1 MLQLRLILPALAIVL
16 ALTPCEGHAGPLH
29 EAAKF
34 GDLSGV
40 KKLLAAGPWAWL
52 GLSAGG
58 ADPNARNGA
67 GFTPLHYAAHTS
79 LSRNNDKPAIVGAL
93 LAAGADPNARNEG
106 GITPLHWAAR
116 SSAGRPAA
124 RSENLAVIETLLAA
138 GADPEARDGHG
149 SIPLHWAAKSN
160 DNPAVV
166 EALLAAGA
174 DPEALD
180 EDGRTPLHGA
190 VYNVDYA
197 VHGRPRDDP
206 GREAGLPAD
215 LAIFVPEV
223 TTAGKMRSSEVTM
236 RLLARPSRGPWDNKG
251 EVIEALLAA
260 GADPNARDEDAS
272 TPLHEAASFNYNPTV
287 IETLLAAG
295 ADPKALDKHGRT
307 PLHWA
312 TVYNDAVVEALLAAG
327 ADPNARDKN
336 GLAPLHWAAKHNDN
350 PAVVETLIAAGADPN
365 ARDKNGRSPF
375 DYAKGNEALRGTD
388 VYRRLNEARSRE

>member
-1 MLQLRLILPALAIVL
+1 MLHLRLILPALAVVL

-58 ADPNARNGA
+58 ADPNARNEA
-67 GFTPLHYAAHTS
+67 GFTPLHYAAHSS

-93 LAAGADPNARNEG
+93 LAAGADPNARNES

-116 SSAGRPAA
+116 SFDRRPAA

-138 GADPEARDGHG
+138 GADPEARNEHG
-149 SIPLHWAAKSN
+149 STPLHWAARDN

-174 DPEALD
+174 DPKARD
-180 EDGRTPLHGA
+180 EDGRTPLHEA
-190 VYNVDYA
+190 VYNVDYRA
-197 VHGRPRDDP
+197 TGPGDP
-206 GREAGLPAD
+206 GRVAGLPVILTSDVAM
-215 LAIFVPEV
+215 FVPEV
-223 TTAGKMRSSEVTM
+223 ITAQGRSSEAM
-236 RLLARPSRGPWDNKG
+236 RLLARPYPGRRDKG

-260 GADPNARDEDAS
+260 GADPKARDEDAS

-287 IETLLAAG
+287 IETLIAAG
-295 ADPKALDKHGRT
+295 ADPNALDKHGRT

-312 TVYNDAVVEALLAAG
+312 AAYNNAVVEALLAAG
-327 ADPNARDKN
+327 
-336 GLAPLHWAAKHNDN
+336 
-350 PAVVETLIAAGADPN
+350 VDPN

-375 DYAKGNEALRGTD
+375 DYAKDNEALHGTD